1 MAPLAIFTEVLKEL
15 LILMV
20 TFADVNKQFQS
31 SDIAEELR
39 KYEKL
44 RQHDLSR
51 HQREVSRSIVHQ
63 NTKQRST
70 VLPRTRRVLLMQNGK
85 YATCDHFD
93 PR

>member
-1 MAPLAIFTEVLKEL
+1 MAPIAIFTGMIKEL

-44 RQHDLSR
+44 RQHDLPR
-51 HQREVSRSIVHQ
+51 HQRKISRSLVHQ
-63 NTKQRST
+63 DTEQRPT
-70 VLPRTRRVLLMQNGK
+70 ILPRTRRVLLMQDGK